1 MRSDRLRLALRMVWR
16 RPLRSF
22 MAALGLA
29 LAMAATLVAVA
40 IAQKGMDRTLAE
52 INAIG
57 ANVLTISAQPSRN
70 RGGRVRTGSEVTT
83 LTLADARLIERQVPG
98 VIGIA
103 AEYRGDVPVK
113 FGSLARQPRV
123 AGIEPSYA
131 EIAKEAGLSLSAAYQ
146 AYPSK
151 AAILM
156 GIGRDIDAR
165 IFAGLEGDPLD
176 GSPKDR
182 LFDLLMRR
190 FDALNQHREAFAA
203 LAKDLPRTPGEGLAL
218 LCQLRSSLARMLE
231 AAGISASGLRGAL
244 RIEGLGAIYAAALR
258 VVNREGKLRRDNG
271 QCRDTF
277 TMVFFAG
284 SEPPVAP
291 CKPNEVE
298 VPNVVG
304 AKLADAEVRLAAQ
317 PLFARVLYKPVEIDQ
332 PWFIGPT
339 RWSCGTITLSKNTWL
354 KSA

>member
-1 MRSDRLRLALRMVWR
+1 MAKPARKKSTKAGSKPRTTQSGARPADPQAALRDALLRLTAAGGWR
-16 RPLRSF
+16 DL
-22 MAALGLA
+22 
-29 LAMAATLVAVA
+29 
-40 IAQKGMDRTLAE
+40 
-52 INAIG
+52 
-57 ANVLTISAQPSRN
+57 
-70 RGGRVRTGSEVTT
+70 
-83 LTLADARLIERQVPG
+83 
-98 VIGIA
+98 
-103 AEYRGDVPVK
+103 
-113 FGSLARQPRV
+113 
-123 AGIEPSYA
+123 SYA

-258 VVNREGKLRRDNG
+258 
-271 QCRDTF
+271 
-277 TMVFFAG
+277 
-284 SEPPVAP
+284 
-291 CKPNEVE
+291 
-298 VPNVVG
+298 
-304 AKLADAEVRLAAQ
+304 
-317 PLFARVLYKPVEIDQ
+317 I
-332 PWFIGPT
+332 WFKDE
-339 RWSCGTITLSKNTWL
+339 SSDLSKTMAEL
-354 KSA
+354 DKRLSQAERCIEMTRRKTA